1 MLVCQ
6 SSAKLGNDTKLKQMR
21 TALMPLLL
29 LLFTHLY
36 VGVAYCHKL
45 YKFANA
51 VKGNLWVK
59 SYLRNKFS
67 IVR

>member
-6 SSAKLGNDTKLKQMR
+6 SSAKLGNDTKLKLKR

-51 VKGNLWVK
+51 VKGNL
-59 SYLRNKFS
+59 
-67 IVR
+67 